1 MTRDLDLLSDTEFQ
15 ELLVEVTIVTN
26 HDRKTDGAIDPGFYA
41 FLDGNG
47 DNSEPVCISDYFPRE
62 TFHRISI
69 ERCDKRTD
77 CKASPENWDT
87 FTFVTVWD
95 KSGLNTEFCL
105 GDPGSNPFSSVT
117 PSGGGSPSISTASDD
132 FLERMDNCNN
142 FSGPEP
148 DPKEDELCAAWQ
160 QIGICGQGRLAQN
173 NFDHVLEYLA
183 NKNTREGN
191 LLVKARD
198 AICGADMYDRHRLE
212 EYVIG
217 YYMMS
222 VVGYR
227 IPLGRYL
234 AAAEMLEEYGLA
246 EDEYIAEVASNMR
259 VYREVE
265 ELIGR
270 TDLLDDSKAEAL
282 GVYLELISSPG
293 LKNIILWDFINT
305 PDSYWPLLR
314 DAGIQMMHELVS
326 VIDPGA
332 DFNSLVGNFLGIE
345 KTNTLSFFAELIEV
359 ANQGISGFEPK
370 TVATSAQDL
379 AEILTLLWGQII
391 ENIPVVND
399 NLSEYYSMD
408 VGEAELVDF
417 LVNVASG
424 CPDLSCLQELFGN
437 AILQTNLMY
446 LEKQLQKDPMFLI
459 KNCGGEGSPVWEQ
472 WQNML
477 NFQPP
482 QEVYDKLREVD
493 PEITMVSPGGI
504 PYTVTDFWI
513 QELKDAKGKTLNM
526 DYFPVNI
533 SRFPNNSAGEEM
545 TPEEFLQTVRHG
557 WATEQF
563 FGENGQCAMGNMG
576 GAEFSYYFPEEEQLW
591 LSNDP
596 MTTIFSLKM
605 PDDGAVIV
613 SDYNNNQPCNGCWT
627 VSTLHAPHWFQG
639 RSWTTSPDDGY
650 HPVSGHRQFGLT
662 QNADGTHTFYTIG
675 VDRMTEYYHVL
686 YHELLEFLELPIPF
700 ETADALWRCAQQTVK
715 TFVEQGGGSAVIGLE
730 QVDRNNYKEVFERLK
745 TELPMTDLPCVGEN

>member
-1 MTRDLDLLSDTEFQ
+1 M
-15 ELLVEVTIVTN
+15 
-26 HDRKTDGAIDPGFYA
+26 
-41 FLDGNG
+41 
-47 DNSEPVCISDYFPRE
+47 
-62 TFHRISI
+62 
-69 ERCDKRTD
+69 
-77 CKASPENWDT
+77 
-87 FTFVTVWD
+87 
-95 KSGLNTEFCL
+95 
-105 GDPGSNPFSSVT
+105 
-117 PSGGGSPSISTASDD
+117 
-132 FLERMDNCNN
+132 
-142 FSGPEP
+142 
-148 DPKEDELCAAWQ
+148 
-160 QIGICGQGRLAQN
+160 
-173 NFDHVLEYLA
+173 LEYLA

-234 AAAEMLEEYGLA
+234 AAAKMLEEYGLA
-246 EDEYIAEVASNMR
+246 EDEYIVEVASNMR

-282 GVYLELISSPG
+282 GVYLELISSPS

-424 CPDLSCLQELFGN
+424 CPDLSCLHELFGN

-459 KNCGGEGSPVWEQ
+459 KNCGGENIDPDDYSHLFNHSLPQSCMDRLNNLGSDFYYQDLDNAHTPTINLDHFSVEINQIPDFDQDGNPDDVGVLFQKIRENFLDLASGNKDGFQSNCTIGGNPDIWWQFQDYPGFDPSSSDQWLGTDPVSTI
-472 WQNML
+472 
-477 NFQPP
+477 FF
-482 QEVYDKLREVD
+482 
-493 PEITMVSPGGI
+493 I
-504 PYTVTDFWI
+504 
-513 QELKDAKGKTLNM
+513 DA
-526 DYFPVNI
+526 
-533 SRFPNNSAGEEM
+533 
-545 TPEEFLQTVRHG
+545 
-557 WATEQF
+557 
-563 FGENGQCAMGNMG
+563 
-576 GAEFSYYFPEEEQLW
+576 GAEGFANLFA
-591 LSNDP
+591 DP
-596 MTTIFSLKM
+596 
-605 PDDGAVIV
+605 GAVIV
-613 SDYNNNQPCNGCWT
+613 SDLTECCWIFSTIATPGSKSQP
-627 VSTLHAPHWFQG
+627 F
-639 RSWTTSPDDGY
+639 
-650 HPVSGHRQFGLT
+650 SGHRQFGLRT
-662 QNADGTHTFYTIG
+662 NENGNLEFFTRA
-675 VDRMTEYYHVL
+675 VDRVKLPPFMRILINDACSFEDYYDIGYETWSNLTTEVQQFVGDNGGQADLHRWDFIRPDYK
-686 YHELLEFLELPIPF
+686 ELLN
-700 ETADALWRCAQQTVK
+700 Q
-715 TFVEQGGGSAVIGLE
+715 
-730 QVDRNNYKEVFERLK
+730 LK
-745 TELPMTDLPCVGEN
+745 TNLPVDINCN